1 MAGSE
6 YTIFYSWQ
14 SDLPSSNTRN
24 LIQDSISAAVKA
36 LKNTVA
42 VNADRDMK
50 GVYGAPDIVQTI
62 LSKIDDCDLFV
73 ADVSAV
79 TVYQPVDKD
88 GNVVDRT
95 KAAPNPNVLFELGY
109 AVQSVGWDNIICI
122 MNEDYTQ
129 GGEIPFDIE
138 HNRLT
143 KFSLKD
149 RDKKEVC
156 RELRDIIASTVLN
169 VMENGKRVRSNFS
182 NIKIGGFNFTN
193 QQFESNLIPLNVH
206 TSAAIQEAF
215 TSLKESGR
223 ILVHTISE
231 IVLSPVAEDATCV
244 DSPRDSHS
252 EPITLSDGTV
262 LTPVHD
268 SLKLDL
274 FKKIP
279 VQICE
284 EEKVSMTESVK
295 RIFCVEISENF
306 FEFGGLKKRNEF
318 GIQPTYELIGAEDE
332 KEKYNKYIELGALIA
347 QLELWEMFLKTFEG
361 YILLPLVAMNES
373 TVSDSEIT
381 VFIEI
386 NPDTADVVLP
396 TEDIINPDLKGIE
409 GHIYEIGVI
418 KDTLMVGENATIRYD
433 SDLSYSPK
441 DTAYEWQAKM
451 RGGGINGNPL
461 YDAEDYA
468 RELSKYIAA
477 PIEGSQSSFCFEI
490 STLHANETKWLG
502 KTILLKP
509 KADHIEVKYT
519 VKSKASD
526 GSLSGVLSYS
536 LE

>member
-88 GNVVDRT
+88 GKVIGRT

-109 AVQSVGWDNIICI
+109 AVQSVGWDNIICV

-143 KFSLKD
+143 KFSLKEK
-149 RDKKEVC
+149 DKKEVC
-156 RELRDIIASTVLN
+156 RELSDIIASTVLN
-169 VMENGKRVRSNFS
+169 MMEHGKRVKPNFS
-182 NIKIGGFNFTN
+182 NIKIGNFNSVN
-193 QQFESNLIPLNVH
+193 KQFDPKLMPMNPF
-206 TSAAIQEAF
+206 TSATIQEAIA
-215 TSLKESGR
+215 SLKGSGR
-223 ILVHTISE
+223 CLVNAISG
-231 IVLSPVAEDATCV
+231 IVLFPIAEDAPCV
-244 DSPRDSHS
+244 ESPNDSQS

-262 LTPVHD
+262 LTPVNN
-268 SLKLDL
+268 SIKLDL
-274 FKKIP
+274 FKKTP
-279 VQICE
+279 VKIRK
-284 EEKVSMTESVK
+284 EEKDSITDSIK
-295 RIFCVEISENF
+295 RLWGEEISENF
-306 FEFGGLKKRNEF
+306 FEFGGLKIRNEF
-318 GIQPTYELIGAEDE
+318 GIQPTYELIGSDDE
-332 KEKYNKYIELGALIA
+332 KEKYEKYIELGALIA
-347 QLELWEMFLKTFEG
+347 HLELWEMFLKTFKG
-361 YILLPLVAMNES
+361 YILFPLAVMNES

-386 NPDTADVVLP
+386 NSDTADVVLP
-396 TEDIINPDLKGIE
+396 TEEIINPDLKGIE
-409 GHIYEIGVI
+409 GHIYEIGII
-418 KDTLMVGENATIRYD
+418 KDTLMMDENTTIRYD
-433 SDLSYSPK
+433 SDLSVSVE
-441 DTAYEWQAKM
+441 DATYEWQAKM

-468 RELSKYIAA
+468 RELSKYIAT
-477 PIEGSQSSFCFEI
+477 PIDGSLSNFSFEI
-490 STLHANETKWLG
+490 STLHAREMKWLG
-502 KTILLKP
+502 KAILLKP
-509 KADHIEVKYT
+509 KAKCVEVKYT
-519 VKSKASD
+519 VRSKASD

-536 LE
+536 LD